1 MFFGIASPL
10 DIEAHKNEPVV
21 IPSWGFIEFDE
32 FGRIW
37 VILFTDFSGNSN
49 NSEVLILQQV
59 LHQQEETSRI
69 VVQDT
74 HDAG

>member
-1 MFFGIASPL
+1 MNL
-10 DIEAHKNEPVV
+10 E
-21 IPSWGFIEFDE
+21 E
-32 FGRIW
+32 FGPLYSLLSVETAI
-37 VILFTDFSGNSN
+37 
-49 NSEVLILQQV
+49 SEVLILQQV